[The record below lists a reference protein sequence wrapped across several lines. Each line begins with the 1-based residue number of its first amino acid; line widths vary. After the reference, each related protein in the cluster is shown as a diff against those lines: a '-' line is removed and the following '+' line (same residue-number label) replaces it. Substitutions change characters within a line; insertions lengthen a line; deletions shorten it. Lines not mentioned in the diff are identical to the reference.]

1 MGDPGTLEGFL
12 ARWRRAAGAERAN
25 YQLFFSELCDVL
37 DLPRPDPAGDDTAL
51 NAYVFERAVTFHDPG
66 GETRPGRIDVYRRGS
81 FILEAKQYRDPVPQ
95 AELKLTAAL
104 APRKGGPVRGTVR
117 WDDAMLRARAQA
129 ERYARA
135 LPADE
140 DPPPFLLVVDVGHTF
155 ELFADFTQKG
165 KAYLPFPDP
174 TSHRFRLDD
183 LARPEIRERLRSIWL
198 DPASLNPA
206 LHAAAVTR
214 EVSAHLAELAKSFE
228 GEGHDPK
235 GVADFLARSL
245 FCMFAEDVG
254 LLPKDSFSRLLD
266 EIRGDAGAFVPLV
279 TALFREMND
288 GAYSTV
294 LRQKLLRFNGG
305 LFEDC
310 SVPRVTPAQLGLL
323 RSAAK
328 LDWRNVEPSI
338 FGTLLERAL
347 DPRERHKLGA
357 HYTPRAYV
365 ERLVLPTVIEPL
377 REDWA
382 AARAAAV
389 THARAGRMKEA
400 VAEVRAFHGRLCA
413 VRVLDPACGSGN
425 FLYVTLE
432 LMKRLEGEVLDQL
445 AGFGDSQA
453 LLDLATVT
461 VDPHQFLG
469 LELNPRA
476 AAVADLVLWIGHL
489 QWHFRTR
496 GRTLPAE
503 PVLRKFENI
512 RCRDAVLDY
521 DAEARVTWL
530 DAARDPGLP
539 GLPDTVRAE
548 LKRAADDV
556 AAHPAKYE
564 RRLVEMWDRRSTKP
578 DSATGRD
585 VPDESRTTLLRRYT
599 NPRPA
604 EWPDADF
611 IVGNPPFIG
620 KGRLREDLG
629 DGYAETL
636 RAAYPDVPDSA
647 DFVMYWWYKAAEL
660 ALQGRCR
667 RFGFITTNSIR
678 QTFNRRIVQKAM
690 DRGIYLT
697 FAIPDHPWVDT
708 ADGAAVRIAMTVGA
722 RAPDKDDDNTKP
734 AAPRLASVVKET
746 PQKKT
751 GESAVQLS
759 LDLGVIT
766 ADLTSGAGV
775 SRVGP
780 LKANDG
786 ISCPGIKLHGAGF
799 ILTPDQAQG
808 LGLGSDSSVSSVIH
822 PYRNGRDLTDWPRG
836 AYVIDLFGLTEED
849 VRARYPAVY
858 QHVLTHVRPERVAKG
873 SSKDGA
879 GYAQSWWLFGKTRR
893 EMRESLRGLQRF
905 VATVETAKHRVF
917 QFLDAR
923 IRPDNRLI
931 VIAVAD
937 AFHLGVLSSR
947 IHVVYALAAG
957 GTLEDRPVY
966 NKTRCFDPFPFP
978 AADAAAKER
987 VRGLA
992 EALDAHRKRAQEAHG
1007 IGLTAMYNVLEKLRA
1022 GGALTARERELHD
1035 RALVSTLR
1043 QLHDDLDA
1051 AVAAAYGWPWPM
1063 EDAEILERV
1072 VALNAERAA
1081 EEARGVIRW
1090 LRPDYQNPPVAAK
1103 ATQGRLD
1110 LADPREGPRPR
1121 GPIGG
1126 PVSSDPPSSRVLR
1139 PAAGLVAPER
1149 SEGGAGGPPGT
1160 RRKAGRTA
1168 KRARQPWPK
1177 TLPEQVR
1184 AVEAA
1189 LASGGPRDAKALAAL
1204 FLRARAAGVQEI
1216 LDTLATLGRI

>member
-12 ARWRRAAGAERAN
+12 ARWCGAAGAERAN
-25 YQLFFSELCDVL
+25 YQLFLSELCDAL
-37 DLPRPDPAGDDTAL
+37 DLPRPDPAGDDTAR
-51 NAYVFERAVTFHDPG
+51 NAYVFERAVTFHDPS
-66 GETRPGRIDVYRRGS
+66 GETRPGRIDLYRRGA
-81 FILEAKQYRDPVPQ
+81 FVLEAKQYRD
-95 AELKLTAAL
+95 AAPP
-104 APRKGGPVRGTVR
+104 AGPPPASPPPRKGGPVRGTVR

-140 DPPPFLLVVDVGHTF
+140 EPPPFLLVVDVGHTF

-174 TSHRFRLDD
+174 TSHRFKLGD
-183 LARPEIRERLRSIWL
+183 LARPEIRERLRTIWL
-198 DPASLNPA
+198 DPAALNPA

-214 EVSAHLAELAKSFE
+214 EVAAHLAELARSFE
-228 GEGHDPK
+228 GGGHEPK
-235 GVADFLARSL
+235 TVADFLARCL

-266 EIRGDAGAFVPLV
+266 EIRGDAGAFVPLL
-279 TALFREMND
+279 TALFREMNE

-294 LRQKLLRFNGG
+294 LRGKLLRFNGG

-310 SVPRVTPAQLGLL
+310 SVPRITAAQLALL

-328 LDWRNVEPSI
+328 LDWKNVEPSI

-347 DPRERHKLGA
+347 DPHERHKLGA

-377 REDWA
+377 REDWT

-445 AGFGDSQA
+445 AGFGDAQA

-512 RCRDAVLDY
+512 RCRDAVLDH
-521 DAEARVTWL
+521 DGERTVSWL
-530 DAARDPGLP
+530 DAAREPDLP
-539 GLPDTVRAE
+539 GLPDAVRAE
-548 LKRAADDV
+548 LKRAADDL
-556 AAHPAKYE
+556 AAHPATYE
-564 RRLVEMWDRRSTKP
+564 RRLVEMWDRRSFKP
-578 DSATGRD
+578 DPATGRD
-585 VPDESRTTLLRRYT
+585 VPDESRTTVLRRYP

-604 EWPDADF
+604 AWPDADF
-611 IVGNPPFIG
+611 IVGNPPFLG
-620 KGRLREDLG
+620 NKRMREALG
-629 DGYAETL
+629 DGYTETL

-647 DFVMYWWYKAAEL
+647 DFVMYWWHKAADL

-678 QTFNRRIVQKAM
+678 QTFNRRVVQKAM

-722 RAPDKDDDNTKP
+722 C
-734 AAPRLASVVKET
+734 APRKADDPAKPVATKLARVTVET
-746 PQKKT
+746 PEKKT
-751 GESAVQLS
+751 GESAVQLV
-759 LDLGVIT
+759 LDLGPIA
-766 ADLTSGAGV
+766 ADLTRSDQAPGLT
-775 SRVGP
+775 S
-780 LKANDG
+780 LKANG
-786 ISCPGIKLHGAGF
+786 AISSPGVKLHGAGF
-799 ILTPDQAQG
+799 IITREVANQL
-808 LGLGSDSSVSSVIH
+808 SSGEGHKVGRVIH
-822 PYRNGRDLTDWPRG
+822 PYRNGRDLTDAPRN
-836 AYVIDLFGLTEED
+836 AMVIDLLGMTEDE
-849 VRARYPAVY
+849 VRARHPRVY
-858 QHVLTHVRPERVAKG
+858 EHLLRTVRPERVQNQRA
-873 SSKDGA
+873 SYRDL
-879 GYAQSWWLFGKTRR
+879 WWIFGEPRK
-893 EMRESLRGLQRF
+893 EMRPALNGLARYI
-905 VATVETAKHRVF
+905 ATPVTAKHRF
-917 QFLDAR
+917 FCFLSGDVVPDDA
-923 IRPDNRLI
+923 L
-931 VIAVAD
+931 IAVASDD
-937 AFHLGVLSSR
+937 ALVLGVLSST
-947 IHVVYALAAG
+947 IHCAFALSVG
-957 GTLEDRPVY
+957 STLEDRPRY
-966 NKTRCFDPFPFP
+966 LKTRCFDPFPFP

-1007 IGLTAMYNVLEKLRA
+1007 IGLTAMYNVLGKLRA
-1022 GGALTARERELHD
+1022 GGALTAQDRAIHD

-1063 EDAEILERV
+1063 EDEEILERV

-1081 EEARGVIRW
+1081 EEARGVIHW
-1090 LRPDYQNPPVAAK
+1090 LRPDYQNPPVAKK

-1110 LADPREGPRPR
+1110 LPGGTDASGTVPAAAGAGGPPGPSRADVREGPRPR

-1126 PVSSDPPSSRVLR
+1126 P
-1139 PAAGLVAPER
+1139 
-1149 SEGGAGGPPGT
+1149 
-1160 RRKAGRTA
+1160 RKNRGIV
-1168 KRARQPWPK
+1168 KRQPWPK

-1189 LASGGPRDAKALAAL
+1189 LAAGGPRDAKALAAL
-1204 FLRARAAGVQEI
+1204 FLRARVDVVRGI
-1216 LDTLATLGRI
+1216 LDTLATLGRM

>member
-1 MGDPGTLEGFL
+1 MDGPGNLESFL
-12 ARWRRAAGAERAN
+12 ARWRGAAGAERAN
-25 YQLFFSELCDVL
+25 CQLFFSELCDAL

-51 NAYVFERAVTFHDPG
+51 NAYVFERAVTFHDPS

-81 FILEAKQYRDPVPQ
+81 FILEAKQYRDPARPDD
-95 AELKLTAAL
+95 LKLETAPP
-104 APRKGGPVRGTVR
+104 PRKGGPVRGTVR

-155 ELFADFTQKG
+155 ELYADFTQKG

-174 TSHRFRLDD
+174 TSHRIRLDD
-183 LARPEIRERLRSIWL
+183 LDRPEIRERLRAIWL

-206 LHAAAVTR
+206 LRAAAVTR
-214 EVSAHLAELAKSFE
+214 EVSSHLAELAKSFE
-228 GEGHDPK
+228 GEGHDPRV
-235 GVADFLARSL
+235 VADFLARCL

-254 LLPKDSFSRLLD
+254 LLPKNSFSRLLD
-266 EIRGDAGAFVPLV
+266 EIQGDAGAFVPLV

-310 SVPRVTPAQLGLL
+310 SVPRVSAAQLGLL

-328 LDWRNVEPSI
+328 LDWKNVEPSI

-347 DPRERHKLGA
+347 NPRERHKLGA

-382 AARAAAV
+382 AARTAAV
-389 THARAGRMKEA
+389 TLARAGRMKEA

-445 AGFGDSQA
+445 AGFGDTQA

-496 GRTLPAE
+496 GRTMPAE

-521 DAEARVTWL
+521 DVEERVTWRM
-530 DAARDPGLP
+530 AAENPSLP
-539 GLPDTVRAE
+539 GLPDAVRE
-548 LKRAADDV
+548 EVRRAADEI

-564 RRLVEMWDRRSTKP
+564 RRLVEMWDRHSTKP
-578 DSATGRD
+578 DPATGRD
-585 VPDESRTTLLRRYT
+585 VPDESRTSILRRYT

-611 IVGNPPFIG
+611 IVGNPPFLG

-660 ALQGRCR
+660 TLQGRCR

-678 QTFNRRIVQKAM
+678 QTFNRRIVKRAL
-690 DRGIYLT
+690 DRNLSLR

-722 RAPDKDDDNTKP
+722 TTYALPEPNMIREPPPPDPSALPGDLYIVHAEKPVKDGSRDVVFTHFRGRIGSGLAIGAELEGMTPLHSNNGVTSMGVMLAGRGFVIDADSATRFLKTRAPDIVD
-734 AAPRLASVVKET
+734 
-746 PQKKT
+746 
-751 GESAVQLS
+751 
-759 LDLGVIT
+759 
-766 ADLTSGAGV
+766 
-775 SRVGP
+775 RVRP
-780 LKANDG
+780 L
-786 ISCPGIKLHGAGF
+786 
-799 ILTPDQAQG
+799 
-808 LGLGSDSSVSSVIH
+808 
-822 PYRNGRDLTDWPRG
+822 RNGRDLLDECRNAW
-836 AYVIDLFGLTEED
+836 VIDFTGLTAD
-849 VRARYPAVY
+849 RARERYPVVY
-858 QHVLTHVRPERVAKG
+858 DHLLAHAKP
-873 SSKDGA
+873 DRDA
-879 GYAQSWWLFGKTRR
+879 NRDAQFRGKWWLFGRSR
-893 EMRESLRGLQRF
+893 PELRAMIQGLARYI
-905 VATVETAKHRVF
+905 ATVETAKHRLF
-917 QFLDAR
+917 MFLGAEVL
-923 IRPDNRLI
+923 PEHRLI
-931 VIAVAD
+931 AIGSAD

-966 NKTRCFDPFPFP
+966 NKTPCFDPFPFP
-978 AADAAAKER
+978 AAEAAAKER
-987 VRGLA
+987 IRGLA
-992 EALDAHRKRAQEAHG
+992 EALDAHRQRAQEAHG
-1007 IGLTAMYNVLEKLRA
+1007 GGLTGMYNVLEKLRA
-1022 GGALTARERELHD
+1022 GGTLTAQERGLHD

-1072 VALNAERAA
+1072 VALNAERSA

-1090 LRPDYQNPPVAAK
+1090 LRPDYQNPPVPK
-1103 ATQGRLD
+1103 ATQAD
-1110 LADPREGPRPR
+1110 LGLAPPTVHP
-1121 GPIGG
+1121 
-1126 PVSSDPPSSRVLR
+1126 PPSTTAV
-1139 PAAGLVAPER
+1139 
-1149 SEGGAGGPPGT
+1149 
-1160 RRKAGRTA
+1160 RKSPS
-1168 KRARQPWPK
+1168 KPARQPWPK

-1184 AVEAA
+1184 AVESA
-1189 LASGGPRDAKALAAL
+1189 LASGGPRDPTALAAL
-1204 FLRARAAGVQEI
+1204 FLRARVDTVRGI
-1216 LDTLATLGRI
+1216 LDTLTTLGRL

>member
-1 MGDPGTLEGFL
+1 MATVMADPGILEAFL
-12 ARWRRAAGAERAN
+12 ARWRGAAGAERAN
-25 YQLFFSELCDVL
+25 YQLFFSELCDAL

-51 NAYVFERAVTFHDPG
+51 NAYVFERAVTFHDPS

-81 FILEAKQYRDPVPQ
+81 FILEAKQYRDPLRP
-95 AELKLTAAL
+95 ADLKPATAPV
-104 APRKGGPVRGTVR
+104 PRKGGPIRGTVR

-140 DPPPFLLVVDVGHTF
+140 DPPLFLLVVDVGHTF
-155 ELFADFTQKG
+155 ELYADFTQKG

-174 TSHRFRLDD
+174 TSHRIRLDD
-183 LARPEIRERLRSIWL
+183 LARPGIRERLRALWL
-198 DPASLNPA
+198 DPTSLNPA

-214 EVSAHLAELAKSFE
+214 EVAAHLADLAKSFE
-228 GEGHDPK
+228 GEGHDAK
-235 GVADFLARSL
+235 TVADFLARCL

-279 TALFREMND
+279 TALFREMNE

-294 LRQKLLRFNGG
+294 LRGKLLRFNGG

-310 SVPRVTPAQLGLL
+310 SVPRVTAAQLDLL

-328 LDWRNVEPSI
+328 LDWKNVEPSI

-389 THARAGRMKEA
+389 THAHAGRMKDA

-432 LMKRLEGEVLDQL
+432 HMKRIEGEALDQL
-445 AGFGDSQA
+445 AGFGDAQA

-469 LELNPRA
+469 LEINPRA

-496 GRTLPAE
+496 GRAPPAE

-512 RCRDAVLDY
+512 RCRDAVLDH
-521 DAEARVTWL
+521 DGERPVSWL
-530 DAARDPGLP
+530 DATREPDLP
-539 GLPDTVRAE
+539 GLPDAVRDE
-548 LKRAADDV
+548 VRRAADDV

-564 RRLVEMWDRRSTKP
+564 RRLVEMWDRHSTKP
-578 DSATGRD
+578 DPATGRD
-585 VPDESRTTLLRRYT
+585 VPDESRTAVLRRYA

-604 EWPDADF
+604 AWPDADF

-620 KGRLREDLG
+620 NKRMREALG
-629 DGYAETL
+629 DGYTETL

-647 DFVMYWWYKAAEL
+647 DFVMYWWHKAAEL

-678 QTFNRRIVQKAM
+678 QTFNRRVVQKAM

-722 RAPDKDDDNTKP
+722 RALCNEKDRAKP
-734 AAPRLASVVKET
+734 SATRLARVAKET

-751 GESAVQLS
+751 GENDVQLY
-759 LDLGVIT
+759 LDLGPIA
-766 ADLTSGAGV
+766 ADLTCCIHASGPV
-775 SRVGP
+775 SLR
-780 LKANDG
+780 ANGG
-786 ISCPGIKLHGAGF
+786 ISAPGVKLHGAGF
-799 ILTPDQAQG
+799 IISPDVARQ
-808 LGLGSDSSVSSVIH
+808 LSSGDGRPVGRVIH
-822 PYRNGRDLTDWPRG
+822 PYRNGRDLTDVPRN
-836 AYVIDLFGLTEED
+836 AMVIDLLGLTEDE
-849 VRARYPAVY
+849 VRERHPRIYE
-858 QHVLTHVRPERVAKG
+858 HLLRTVRPERVQNQRA
-873 SSKDGA
+873 SYRDL
-879 GYAQSWWLFGKTRR
+879 WWIFGEPRK
-893 EMRESLRGLQRF
+893 EMRPALNGLARY
-905 VATVETAKHRVF
+905 VATPVTAKHRF
-917 QFLDAR
+917 FCFLPGDVIPDDA
-923 IRPDNRLI
+923 L
-931 VIAVAD
+931 IAVACD
-937 AFHLGVLSSR
+937 DPLVLGVLSSA
-947 IHVVYALAAG
+947 IHRAFALFAG
-957 GTLEDRPVY
+957 STLEDRPRY
-966 NKTRCFDPFPFP
+966 LKTRCFDPFPFP

-1007 IGLTAMYNVLEKLRA
+1007 IGLTAMYNVLEKLRTASQGA
-1022 GGALTARERELHD
+1022 GGPRSVAAEALTPKERELHD
-1035 RALVSTLR
+1035 CALVSTLR

-1051 AVAAAYGWPWPM
+1051 AVAEAYGWPWPM

-1072 VALNAERAA
+1072 VALNAERAE

-1090 LRPDYQNPPVAAK
+1090 LRPEYQNPPVAKK
-1103 ATQGRLD
+1103 ATQAD
-1110 LADPREGPRPR
+1110 LGLPHAAPSAPPPR
-1121 GPIGG
+1121 GRGATLAG
-1126 PVSSDPPSSRVLR
+1126 R
-1139 PAAGLVAPER
+1139 AAG
-1149 SEGGAGGPPGT
+1149 S
-1160 RRKAGRTA
+1160 RK
-1168 KRARQPWPK
+1168 ARQPWPK

-1189 LASGGPRDAKALAAL
+1189 LAAGGPRDAKALAAL
-1204 FLRARAAGVQEI
+1204 FLRARVDTVRGI
-1216 LDTLATLGRI
+1216 LDTLVTLGRM